1 MERCILLQKSTLFH
15 NYKERFKGIS
25 YGENQFTN
33 SNEKSKKTF
42 SAVVI
47 NCCCLMFIPIPITN
61 IVVNDCCHFCG
72 SCFGRIIN
80 G

>member
-1 MERCILLQKSTLFH
+1 MERCVLLQKSALFH
-15 NYKERFKGIS
+15 NYKERFEEIS
-25 YGENQFTN
+25 CGENQFSN

-47 NCCCLMFIPIPITN
+47 NCCCFMFIPIPITN

-72 SCFGRIIN
+72 SCCGRIT